1 MKDELKG
8 KKVPPSYYAYLLDSD
23 TNSVKATS
31 QLKNML
37 SSLMNFSSNVDAVS
51 WSHKA
56 RLKSFSNLELTI
68 EKT

>member
-8 KKVPPSYYAYLLDSD
+8 KKVPPSYYAYLLDSG

-51 WSHKA
+51 
-56 RLKSFSNLELTI
+56 
-68 EKT
+68 